1 MAIGALSTD
10 NTRMRISG
18 LISGMDTQKI
28 IESVVEAQL
37 KPVKKME
44 DQVTLNNDKVVAIN
58 KLKTIFQ
65 ELKTASENLNSLNG
79 GVLSSKKVILSSNNT
94 ANPVNYLDVSA
105 TKDVAA
111 QILSIKVDTVAKAKI
126 EKTAT
131 FSDTTSSITDISG
144 IHTAGRFTAGTFQI
158 GTTDVTLA
166 AGDSLSTI
174 ASKINAVST
183 TTKVSA
189 SIIQPTVGQYII
201 QLKSNETG
209 ISNAYA
215 ITDPDSVLNSVLS
228 NVQTAADATI
238 RINDNITITRPSNT
252 ITDFITGLTIK
263 VYNPSADN
271 ITVDID
277 YDKQGATDAI
287 VSFVE
292 KYNNLITYVNEQQA
306 RDGDGNY
313 LDTAKIQRNN
323 FVSEAKSKIRAQLD
337 TVISNNGNFYQLSSI
352 GIKFMTLEEAGGDP
366 TKMSL
371 LNISAT
377 DVTKLTDAIHNNFD
391 NVRKLFELQNT
402 STSANFVIRNSGNNL
417 DGSTF
422 SINVDV
428 NRASNERAKITYGS
442 TTINAELDPFDSADL
457 TKGGMIKGPAG
468 TPFEGFTFGY
478 TGIGN
483 NETTDMVVTQG
494 VADRMRNEMKL
505 FFDNPIDPF
514 KTELESIAIEVTTIN
529 ADIEAKKIRI
539 EQDKNKLIE
548 KFTKMEAAINQA
560 NSIQQMLDAQQRA
573 MDRK

>member
-10 NTRMRISG
+10 DTRVRISG
-18 LISGMDTQKI
+18 LASGMDTQKVI
-28 IESVVEAQL
+28 DSIAEAQF

-44 DQVTLNNDKVVAIN
+44 DKVTLNNEKVAAIT
-58 KLKTIFQ
+58 KLKTFFQ
-65 ELKTASENLNSLNG
+65 ELKTASGGLNSFNG
-79 GVLSSKKVILSSNNT
+79 GALSSKKVILSSNNT

-111 QILSIKVDTVAKAKI
+111 QILSIKVDAVAKAKI
-126 EKTAT
+126 QKTAT
-131 FSDTTSSITDISG
+131 FSDATSSATEISG

-158 GTTDVTLA
+158 GTTNITLT

-209 ISNAYA
+209 ISNAYT
-215 ITDPDSVLNSVLS
+215 ITDSDSVLNSMLT
-228 NVQTAADATI
+228 NVQAAADATI
-238 RINDNITITRPSNT
+238 KINDNITITRPTNT
-252 ITDFITGLTIK
+252 ITDFITGLTVK

-271 ITVDID
+271 IAVDID

-287 VSFVE
+287 VNFVE
-292 KYNNLITYVNEQQA
+292 KYNNLITYVNEQQE
-306 RDGDGNY
+306 RDSEGNY

-323 FVSEAKSKIRAQLD
+323 FVSGARSKIRAQFD
-337 TVISNNGNFYQLSSI
+337 TIVSNNGNYNQLSTV
-352 GIKFMTLEEAGGDP
+352 GIKFLTLEEAGGDP
-366 TKMSL
+366 AKMNL
-371 LNISAT
+371 LNISTA
-377 DVTKLTDAIHNNFD
+377 DVAKLSDAIHNNFD
-391 NVRKLFELQNT
+391 SVRKLFEFQNT
-402 STSANFVIRNSGNNL
+402 STSANFIIRKSGNNL
-417 DGSTF
+417 DSSTF

-428 NRASNERAKITYGS
+428 NRASNERAKITYGT
-442 TTINAELDPFDSADL
+442 TTINAIFDPFDATDL
-457 TKGGMIKGPAG
+457 TKGGIITGPVGSA
-468 TPFEGFTFGY
+468 FEGFEFGY

-483 NETTDMVVTQG
+483 NETTDIVVTQG
-494 VADRMRNEMKL
+494 IADRIDNEMKL

-514 KTELESIAIEVTTIN
+514 KAELDSIAIEVTSITS
-529 ADIEAKKIRI
+529 DIEAKKIRI
-539 EQDKNKLIE
+539 EEDKNKLIE
-548 KFTKMEAAINQA
+548 KFAKMEAAIKQA